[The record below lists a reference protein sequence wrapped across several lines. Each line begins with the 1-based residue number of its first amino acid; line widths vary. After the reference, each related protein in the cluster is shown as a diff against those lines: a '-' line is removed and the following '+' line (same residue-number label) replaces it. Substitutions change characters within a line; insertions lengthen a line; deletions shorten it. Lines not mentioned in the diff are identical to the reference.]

1 MEQTAKIVEPNE
13 MPFDLPRDTEWT
25 KVNLENTKQ
34 NDIIW
39 KGIKCENCPSNTFET
54 FVPYKVIKIDKSSDH
69 TYYSRGFKPFDNCK
83 ITLHRIDGV
92 KYEFKPNN
100 EGVNNVIHLT
110 YEKIHKYSDGTIQE
124 LELNDHPSSIV
135 NDENLY
141 IITYIP
147 YETEQPKD
155 GGSRRRR
162 RRNNKSRQVRKQK
175 RDKRRRTFRK

>member
-25 KVNLENTKQ
+25 KVNLENTKE

-54 FVPYKVIKIDKSSDH
+54 FVPYKVIKIDKSSDY
-69 TYYSRGFKPFDNCK
+69 TYYSGGFKSFYNCK
-83 ITLHRIDGV
+83 IKLYRIDGV
-92 KYEFKPNN
+92 KYIFTRNN
-100 EGVNNVIHLT
+100 EGKNVFDLT
-110 YEKIHKYSDGTIQE
+110 HEKYHRYSDGTIQE
-124 LELNDHPSSIV
+124 LELDDHPSDIV

-147 YETEQPKD
+147 YETEQSKD

-162 RRNNKSRQVRKQK
+162 RRNNKSRKVRKQK
-175 RDKRRRTFRK
+175 RYKRRRTFRK